1 MSVKISELPS
11 IEVDSL
17 VAAGTSSIPLIAGNA
32 NVFTYQTS
40 VANVKTYVETG
51 NLNVTGAVY
60 ANLTSYFANLTI
72 TGNLNV
78 QGTTTTTSSEN
89 LSTNSSII
97 DLHTFSSNLD
107 PWTSDDG
114 RDIGLRFF
122 WYKSGV
128 GAGTSALVWEND
140 NSYLT
145 WYSSGVGNANT
156 GTISGTLGTFQTGQV
171 LIANA
176 TTTTANAT
184 GALQVSGGTSI
195 AGNLWTGS
203 QIINTGNITTTGK
216 VTSQTLEVNNS
227 TTIGGT
233 LSTVGAT
240 TAQSLNVNT
249 VASIGSTLV
258 VGSTLTANAITS
270 NSTVSG
276 STGSFTTVGAGTLGV
291 SGTGTI
297 DVLAVNTTSTFSG
310 TITGRAILPDSNV
323 TYNLGSSTYRY
334 NTVYAAEFSG
344 VATSALYAD
353 LAEKYLADFN
363 YEPGTVVIFGG
374 EAEITVTSVE
384 QDSRVAGVIS
394 TDPAYLMNSES
405 SGLPV
410 ALRGK
415 VPVNVIGPVN
425 KGALLVTSTTP
436 GYACAV
442 PPNTPVVDGAIVAK
456 SLVTDHNLVPRA
468 IVAVIV

>member
-1 MSVKISELPS
+1 MSVKISGLPS
-11 IEVDSL
+11 IETADL
-17 VAAGTSSIPLIAGNA
+17 LAAGTSSIPLIAGDA

-60 ANLTSYFANLTI
+60 ANLTSYFANLTV

-89 LSTNSSII
+89 LSTNSSVI

-145 WYSSGVGNANT
+145 WYGSGVGNANT
-156 GTISGTLGTFQTGQV
+156 GAITGTLGTFQTGQI
-171 LIANA
+171 LIANSTA
-176 TTTTANAT
+176 TTANAT

-195 AGNLWTGS
+195 AGNAWIGG
-203 QIINTGNITTTGK
+203 QIINTGNITTTGAI
-216 VTSQTLEVNNS
+216 TSQSLAVNNS

-240 TAQSLNVNT
+240 TAQSLAVNT
-249 VASIGSTLV
+249 VASVGATLV
-258 VGSTLTANAITS
+258 VGTTLTANAITS
-270 NSTVSG
+270 N
-276 STGSFTTVGAGTLGV
+276 TTVYGATGIFPTLSI
-291 SGTGTI
+291 SGTATAN
-297 DVLAVNTTSTFSG
+297 VLAVNATSTFSG
-310 TITGRAILPDSNV
+310 TITSRTILPSSNV
-323 TYNLGSSTYRY
+323 TYNLGSTTARY
-334 NTVYAAEFSG
+334 NTVYAAAFEG

-353 LAEKYLADFN
+353 LAEKYLADAN
-363 YEPGTVVIFGG
+363 YDPGTVVIFGG
-374 EAEITVTSVE
+374 DAEITVTSVE
-384 QDSRVAGVIS
+384 QDIRVAGVIS

-405 SGLPV
+405 TGLPV

-415 VPVNVIGPVN
+415 VPVNVIGPVT
-425 KGALLVTSTTP
+425 KGSLLVTSTTP

-442 PPNTPVVDGAIVAK
+442 PPGTPVNNGAIVAK

-468 IVAVIV
+468 VVAVIV